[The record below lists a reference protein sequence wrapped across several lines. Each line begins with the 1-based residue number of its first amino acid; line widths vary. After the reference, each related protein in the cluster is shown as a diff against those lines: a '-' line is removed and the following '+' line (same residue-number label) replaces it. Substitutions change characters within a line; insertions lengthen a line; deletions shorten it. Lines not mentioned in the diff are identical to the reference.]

1 MVPVRLACMTCHR
14 RHCVGQTRASL
25 LTGLTLTLGLLAGP
39 ANEAVAATAAA
50 AESGRA
56 APAAGSRFRYG
67 DDAAFDLSG
76 FLDQAHGFVP
86 VFIPITEPAVGVG
99 GALGLVFIDKGQGG
113 SRPDISAVAGMRT
126 DNGSDGLFLGD
137 SRYWR
142 DGRVQTLAAVV
153 DAGINLQFYG
163 AGAAPRNYGLE
174 MRGGVLLGKWLIG
187 DSKTWFGAGYALADT
202 TARFSLAP
210 GLPQLGDLEGDTR
223 AAALVTSLTHDG
235 RDNLFTP
242 NSGNY
247 LDASVAVFSEAL
259 GSDADY
265 QRVSLTAIHYRPL
278 SDSLFLGV
286 LGSAGFSYGDSPF
299 YLIPSIYMRGV
310 PAMSYQG
317 RQVAQL
323 EAELRWRFSSRY
335 SAVAFAGSGLARDL
349 SDRFGD
355 QRTVNA
361 GGLGIRYEIARKYGL
376 HMGIDAAHGPQG
388 MAYYVQFG
396 SAWLRP

>member
-1 MVPVRLACMTCHR
+1 MA
-14 RHCVGQTRASL
+14 AL
-25 LTGLTLTLGLLAGP
+25 LLNCAPLTAQD
-39 ANEAVAATAAA
+39 AAA
-50 AESGRA
+50 QA
-56 APAAGSRFRYG
+56 APIEPSRWRSAEDG
-67 DDAAFDLSG
+67 AFDLSG
-76 FLDQAHGFVP
+76 FLDEAHGFVP
-86 VFIPITEPAVGVG
+86 VFIPITEPAVGIG

-113 SRPDISAVAGMRT
+113 NRPDISAVGGMRT
-126 DNGSDGLFLGD
+126 DNGTDGLFLGD

-142 DGRVQTLAAVV
+142 DGRVQTLAAVF

-163 AGAAPRNYGLE
+163 AGAAPRNYGLD
-174 MRGGVLLGKWLIG
+174 MRGGVVLGKWLIG
-187 DSKTWFGAGYALADT
+187 DSKSWFGVGYALADT
-202 TARFSLAP
+202 TARFDIAP
-210 GLPQLGDLEGDTR
+210 GLPQLPDIEGESR

-242 NSGNY
+242 SSGNY
-247 LDASVAVFSEAL
+247 LDASVALFSETL

-278 SDSLFLGV
+278 SDTLFLGV

-299 YLIPSIYMRGV
+299 YLIPAIYMRGV

-376 HMGIDAAHGPQG
+376 HMGIDAAHGPEG